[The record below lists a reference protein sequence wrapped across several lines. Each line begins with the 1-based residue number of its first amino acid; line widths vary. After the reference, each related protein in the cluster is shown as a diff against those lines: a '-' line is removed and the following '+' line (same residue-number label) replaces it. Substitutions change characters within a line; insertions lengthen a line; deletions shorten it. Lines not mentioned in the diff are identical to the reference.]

1 VTTPEPPSPSAP
13 EPPGSRGSPQPRAKP
28 LRGRKPGDQRV
39 RVERPHASYFRY
51 AAPGVITARPKAAAP
66 RTAAERLSARVRRVF
81 VGSPLAT
88 EQEIE
93 ERLPKKKALAILSSD
108 AISSSAYAPEEILRV
123 LVLGGAAALMFSVPV
138 AIAISLLLA
147 LVAISY
153 RQICHAYPS
162 GGGAYAVA
170 MANLPKMFAL
180 VAAAAL
186 LIDYVMTVAVSTSS
200 AVEQIYSAVPALY
213 DLRVELAVLAIAIIT
228 VGNLR
233 GIRESGNIFAL
244 PTYLFIFTAL
254 LVVGIGLFK
263 ALVLHDPAA
272 VGYTAADVPPPT
284 EALGLLLLVRAFAA
298 GSVALTGTEAIANGV
313 PVFKPPEP
321 KNAAN
326 TLIVMALLLGVIFV
340 GMAFMA
346 ALFGILPVDAP
357 TKQSVPALLAQV
369 AFGNGPMFYVFQLA
383 TALILILASNTSF
396 NAFPRLAAILA
407 QDGYFPRQFAFRGDR
422 LAFTAGIVI
431 LGLVAAVLMVLFG
444 ADAHLLIP
452 LYSVGVFVSFTI
464 SQAGMV
470 RHWHDE
476 HGPGW
481 RRRLLT
487 NAIGMVL
494 TATVAVVVSVIKF
507 PLGAWIVFVLGPA
520 LVVLMLLVH
529 RFYARQETELA
540 VREDVVFGP
549 PGRRERVVVPIQGL
563 TRVTVQAV
571 SFART
576 ISDDVRVVFISDDV
590 EEGERLRT
598 RFERQLP
605 GVPLTIVESPY
616 RQLVNPFL
624 SYLDVMDPDPEAITV
639 VILPE
644 FATRHWWERFLAN
657 QGAARLRRALVGRP
671 NTVIASMPYRREQ

>member
-1 VTTPEPPSPSAP
+1 V
-13 EPPGSRGSPQPRAKP
+13 
-28 LRGRKPGDQRV
+28 
-39 RVERPHASYFRY
+39 
-51 AAPGVITARPKAAAP
+51 
-66 RTAAERLSARVRRVF
+66 RVRRVF
-81 VGSPLAT
+81 VGSPLTT
-88 EQEIE
+88 EQEID
-93 ERLPKKKALAILSSD
+93 ERLSKKKALAIMSSD

-138 AIAISLLLA
+138 AIAISMLLA

-200 AVEQIYSAVPALY
+200 AVEQIYSAVPALF
-213 DLRVELAVLAIAIIT
+213 DLRVEMAVLAIAIIT

-233 GIRESGNIFAL
+233 GLRESGNIFAL
-244 PTYLFIFTAL
+244 PTYLFIASAL
-254 LVVGIGLFK
+254 FVIGAGLYK
-263 ALVLHDPAA
+263 ALILSDPAA
-272 VGYTAADVPPPT
+272 VGYTATDAPPPT
-284 EALGLLLLVRAFAA
+284 EAFGVLLLVRAFAG

-321 KNAAN
+321 RNAAN
-326 TLIVMALLLGVIFV
+326 TLIAMALLLGVIFV
-340 GMAFMA
+340 GIAVVA
-346 ALFGILPVDAP
+346 ALFGILPIDFP
-357 TKQSVPALLAQV
+357 TKQSVPALV
-369 AFGNGPMFYVFQLA
+369 ARAAVGDGPMFYVFQMA
-383 TALILILASNTSF
+383 TALILFLASNTSF

-422 LAFTAGIVI
+422 LAFTVGIVI
-431 LGLVAAVLMVLFG
+431 LGVVAALLMVLFG
-444 ADAHLLIP
+444 ASAHLLIP
-452 LYSVGVFVSFTI
+452 LYAVGVFVSFTI

-470 RHWHDE
+470 RHWFNE

-487 NAIGMVL
+487 NAFGMVL

-507 PLGAWIVFVLGPA
+507 PQGAWIVFVLGPA
-520 LVVLMLLVH
+520 LVVLMLVVH

-540 VREDVVFGP
+540 VRDDLVFGP
-549 PGRRERVVVPIQGL
+549 PGRRERVVVPIQGF

-571 SFART
+571 NFART

-590 EEGERLRT
+590 EEGERLRG

-644 FATRHWWERFLAN
+644 FATRHWWERMLAN
-657 QGAARLRRALVGRP
+657 RDSARLRRALVGRP
-671 NTVIASMPYRREQ
+671 NTVIASMPYRREY